1 MKNSVTFEL
10 QGSIH
15 VGGFRPFFWKIVAEA
30 NLTGWIANSV
40 DGVFL
45 CLQGEDEQISSFIR
59 GLPAKVPGAFRL
71 HSVGMI
77 KREVGIPDRQGSTAF
92 RVIGDENEIPL
103 INPDRAPCAACIE
116 ETMDPASRRFSYA
129 FSSCYASGPSY
140 SYALRSPF
148 VRKNTSFTAFPMC
161 ADCRFDK
168 ENKED
173 HHHCGSEILACPRC
187 GPQFFLLDTYGDL
200 VTDANPLCESRKA
213 IRNGEILALQ
223 SLYGGFQ
230 LFADAFNEE
239 TILRLRRKR
248 KLPDRPLCLMARDLE
263 AIRKYCESSPEEEA
277 LLLSP
282 VAPVLILARKKDV
295 EAPPLP
301 SVISPDTDT
310 LAVGLPPSLPEK
322 LVFEHR
328 GGGESVEPF
337 ELLVTCGDN
346 RPGKAECLDID
357 EIFNRLM
364 AYTDKFL
371 CHDLKTSHP
380 CPPSICLVKDGRPIH
395 IRRSRGYIP
404 RGIEFGDSFSKNV
417 GAFGCDSQAAVA
429 IGVGK
434 EIIPSQALGAIE
446 NEGGT
451 EILLDMF
458 ERFTYLV
465 DKVPDIM
472 ACDMDRESFS
482 ARTCA
487 AFAELHSLPLVTIQ
501 NHHAHA
507 LACMAEHGLRR
518 SLAIVFNNGSGG
530 PDGSEWGSECLDA
543 RLDGFSRLAA
553 FQPVNADNTR
563 PARLFLERLTDA
575 GIEPSGALLNR
586 LRVDPSEYQ
595 LWKKQDS
602 VHGVQLSHSA
612 MRLINTVCAGIGIAP
627 DFCTYPERCL
637 LILRK
642 YASRRDPSVPVPDE
656 IAARFSFSYSDENR
670 FRLIDWSRTFQK
682 LGEVVTFTEEE
693 KSLYAEAFYSALGE
707 STLAMALYAESL
719 TGIRDIVLS
728 GSIFQDPILLEKVR
742 EKLSAKDFTV
752 YVHEK
757 TSCDESCVPVGQTYA
772 AGLT

>member
-1 MKNSVTFEL
+1 MKSSVTFEL

-15 VGGFRPFFWKIVAEA
+15 VGGFRPFFWKIAAEA

-45 CLQGEDEQISSFIR
+45 CLQGNDENISAFIR
-59 GLPAKVPGAFRL
+59 SLPAKVPGSFRL

-77 KREVGIPDRQGSTAF
+77 KRDVGIPDQQGSPSF
-92 RVIGDENEIPL
+92 RIIGDENEIPL
-103 INPDRAPCAACIE
+103 INPDRAPCAACVE
-116 ETMDPASRRFSYA
+116 EVMDPASRRFCYA
-129 FSSCYASGPSY
+129 FSSCYACGPSY

-148 VRKNTSFTAFPMC
+148 IRKNTSFTAFPMC

-168 ENKED
+168 ENKND
-173 HHHCGSEILACPRC
+173 PHHCGSEILSCPRC

-213 IRNGEILALQ
+213 IRNGEIVALQ

-248 KLPDRPLCLMARDLE
+248 KLPDRPLCLMARDMDV
-263 AIRKYCESSPEEEA
+263 IRKYCECSPEEEA
-277 LLLSP
+277 LLKSP
-282 VAPVLILARKKDV
+282 VAPVLILERRKNA
-295 EAPPLP
+295 ETMLS

-310 LAVGLPPSLPEK
+310 FAVGLPPSLPEK
-322 LVFEHR
+322 LIIEHM
-328 GGGESVEPF
+328 GGGESVPPF
-337 ELLVTCGDN
+337 DLLVTCGDN

-380 CPPSICLVKDGRPIH
+380 CPPSICIAKGGRTIH

-404 RGIEFGDSFSKNV
+404 LGIEFGGAFSKNV
-417 GAFGCDSQAAVA
+417 GAFGCDAQAAVA
-429 IGVGK
+429 IGIGK
-434 EIIPSQALGAIE
+434 EIIPSQALGSIE
-446 NEGGT
+446 NESGT

-482 ARTCA
+482 ARACA
-487 AFAELHSLPLVTIQ
+487 AFADLHTLPLVTIQ

-507 LACMAEHGLRR
+507 LACMAEHGLQRA
-518 SLAIVFNNGSGG
+518 LAIVFNNGSGG

-553 FQPVNADNTR
+553 FQPVSADNTR
-563 PARLFLERLTDA
+563 PARLFLERLADA
-575 GIEPSGALLNR
+575 GIEPSGALLSR
-586 LRVDPSEYQ
+586 LRVDASEYQ
-595 LWKKQDS
+595 LWKKQETS
-602 VHGVQLSHSA
+602 RGIQLSHSA
-612 MRLINTVCAGIGIAP
+612 MRLINTICAGIGIAP

-642 YASRRDPSVPVPDE
+642 YASRRDPSIPVPDE
-656 IAARFSFSYSDENR
+656 IAARFSFTCNDENR
-670 FRLIDWSRTFQK
+670 FRLIDWSRTFQQ
-682 LGEVVTFTEEE
+682 LGEVVDFTETE
-693 KSLYAEAFYSALGE
+693 KSLYADAFYSALGE
-707 STLAMALYAESL
+707 SILAMALYAESL

-728 GSIFQDPILLEKVR
+728 GLIFQDPILLEKTR

-752 YVHEK
+752 YLHGK
-757 TSCDESCVPVGQTYA
+757 TSCDESCVPVGQAYA

>member
-1 MKNSVTFEL
+1 MKSSVTFEL

-15 VGGFRPFFWKIVAEA
+15 VGGFRPFFWKIAAEA

-45 CLQGEDEQISSFIR
+45 CLQGNDENISSFIR

-77 KREVGIPDRQGSTAF
+77 KRDVGIPDQQGNPAF
-92 RVIGDENEIPL
+92 RIIGDENEIPL
-103 INPDRAPCAACIE
+103 INPDRAPCAACVE
-116 ETMDPASRRFSYA
+116 EVMDHAARRFCYA
-129 FSSCYASGPSY
+129 FSSCYACGPSY

-148 VRKNTSFTAFPMC
+148 VRRNTSFTAFPMC

-168 ENKED
+168 ENKD
-173 HHHCGSEILACPRC
+173 DPNHYGSEILACPRC

-213 IRNGEILALQ
+213 IRNGEIVALQ

-248 KLPDRPLCLMARDLE
+248 KLPDRPLCLMARD
-263 AIRKYCESSPEEEA
+263 IGVIKKYCECSPEEEA
-277 LLLSP
+277 LLTSP
-282 VAPVLILARKKDV
+282 VAPVLILERRKDV
-295 EAPPLP
+295 EPAL
-301 SVISPDTDT
+301 SSMISPDTDT
-310 LAVGLPPSLPEK
+310 YAVGLPPSLPER
-322 LVFEHR
+322 LVIEHL
-328 GGGESVEPF
+328 GGGESVPPF

-380 CPPSICLVKDGRPIH
+380 CPPSICTVKNGRTIH
-395 IRRSRGYIP
+395 IRRSRGYVP
-404 RGIEFGDSFSKNV
+404 VGIEFGGVFSKNV
-417 GAFGCDSQAAVA
+417 GAFGCDAQAAVA
-429 IGVGK
+429 IGIGK
-434 EIIPSQALGAIE
+434 EIIPSQALGMIE
-446 NEGGT
+446 DENGT

-472 ACDMDRESFS
+472 ACDMDRDSFS
-482 ARTCA
+482 ARACA
-487 AFAELHSLPLVTIQ
+487 AFAELHTLPLVTIQ

-507 LACMAEHGLRR
+507 LACMAEHGLHRA
-518 SLAIVFNNGSGG
+518 LAIVFNNGSGG
-530 PDGSEWGSECLDA
+530 PDGTEWGSECLDA

-553 FQPVNADNTR
+553 FQPLNADNTR
-563 PARLFLERLTDA
+563 PARLFLERLAEA
-575 GIEPSGALLNR
+575 GHEPSSALLNR
-586 LRVDPSEYQ
+586 LRVDASEYQ
-595 LWKKQDS
+595 LWKKQDTS
-602 VHGVQLSHSA
+602 RGVQLSHSA
-612 MRLINTVCAGIGIAP
+612 MRLINTVTAGIGIAP

-642 YASRRDPSVPVPDE
+642 YASRRDPSIPVPDD
-656 IAARFSFSYSDENR
+656 IAARFSFTCNDENR
-670 FRLIDWSRTFQK
+670 FRLIDWSRTFQQ
-682 LGEVVTFTEEE
+682 LGEVVSFTETE
-693 KSLYAEAFYSALGE
+693 KSLYADAFYSALGE
-707 STLAMALYAESL
+707 SVLAMALYAESL
-719 TGIRDIVLS
+719 TGIRDIILS
-728 GSIFQDPILLEKVR
+728 GSVFQDPILLEKTR

-752 YVHEK
+752 FLHEK
-757 TSCDESCVPVGQTYA
+757 TSSDESCVPVGQAYA